1 MIVAISI
8 GEKRCGRPRM
18 GACSVANRDRGR
30 FPRLKTLCNLAL
42 LLLQLITLA
51 AYWGMV
57 SARPSYMAISQEL
70 YPSSERLMNSWFADT
85 LVSMP
90 AMLVVGAIFVLSV
103 AKEFASLS
111 KVRRIQF
118 NALILGVLLVVLYL
132 AASPL
137 YVAAA

>member
-1 MIVAISI
+1 
-8 GEKRCGRPRM
+8 M
-18 GACSVANRDRGR
+18 GTCSVANRDRGR

-70 YPSSERLMNSWFADT
+70 YPSSERLMNSWLADT

-90 AMLVVGAIFVLSV
+90 AMVAVGAIFVLSV
-103 AKEFASLS
+103 AKEFAGLS
-111 KVRRIQF
+111 KVRRIQL
-118 NALILGVLLVVLYL
+118 NALILSVLLVVLYL

>member
-1 MIVAISI
+1 M
-8 GEKRCGRPRM
+8 
-18 GACSVANRDRGR
+18 ANRDPGR

-42 LLLQLITLA
+42 LLLQLITVA

-57 SARPSYMAISQEL
+57 GARPSYMAISQEL
-70 YPSSERLMNSWFADT
+70 YPGSERLMNSWLADM

-90 AMLVVGAIFVLSV
+90 AMLVVGAIFVSSV
-103 AKEFASLS
+103 AKEFAGLG
-111 KVRRIQF
+111 KVRRIQL
-118 NALILGVLLVVLYL
+118 NGLILGALLVMLYL

>member
-1 MIVAISI
+1 MASR
-8 GEKRCGRPRM
+8 E
-18 GACSVANRDRGR
+18 AGR
-30 FPRLKTLCNLAL
+30 FPRLKTLCNLLL

-70 YPSSERLMNSWFADT
+70 YPNSVQLMNSWLADT

-90 AMLVVGAIFVLSV
+90 AMLVVGVIFVLSV
-103 AKEFASLS
+103 AKELVGLG
-111 KVRRIQF
+111 KGRRIQL
-118 NALILGVLLVVLYL
+118 NALTLGVLLAALYM

-137 YVAAA
+137 YMAAA

>member
-1 MIVAISI
+1 
-8 GEKRCGRPRM
+8 M
-18 GACSVANRDRGR
+18 GACSVANRDPGR

-42 LLLQLITLA
+42 LLQLITVA

-57 SARPSYMAISQEL
+57 GARPSYMAISQEL
-70 YPSSERLMNSWFADT
+70 YPGSERLMNSWLADM

-90 AMLVVGAIFVLSV
+90 AMLVVGAIFVSSV
-103 AKEFASLS
+103 AKEFAGLS
-111 KVRRIQF
+111 KVRRIQL
-118 NALILGVLLVVLYL
+118 NGLILGALLALLYL

>member
-1 MIVAISI
+1 M
-8 GEKRCGRPRM
+8 
-18 GACSVANRDRGR
+18 ANRDLGR

-57 SARPSYMAISQEL
+57 SARPRYMAISQEL
-70 YPSSERLMNSWFADT
+70 YPSSDRLMNSWFADT

-118 NALILGVLLVVLYL
+118 NALTLGVLLVVLYL

>member
-1 MIVAISI
+1 M
-8 GEKRCGRPRM
+8 
-18 GACSVANRDRGR
+18 ANRDLGR

-70 YPSSERLMNSWFADT
+70 YPSSERLMNSWLADT

-103 AKEFASLS
+103 AK
-111 KVRRIQF
+111 VRRIQL
-118 NALILGVLLVVLYL
+118 NALILGVLLVTLYL

>member
-1 MIVAISI
+1 M
-8 GEKRCGRPRM
+8 
-18 GACSVANRDRGR
+18 ANRDAGR
-30 FPRLKTLCNLAL
+30 FPRLKTLCNLFL

-70 YPSSERLMNSWFADT
+70 YPGSERLMNSWLADT

-90 AMLVVGAIFVLSV
+90 AMLVVGAVFVLSV
-103 AKEFASLS
+103 AKEFAGLG
-111 KVRRIQF
+111 KVRRIQL
-118 NALILGVLLVVLYL
+118 NALTLVAVLVMLYL

-137 YVAAA
+137 YSAAG